1 MSTTA
6 SSAPWL
12 LRGMRV
18 LQEPAVRAALAM
30 PAPSARRLAG
40 QPVTVDDKTL
50 EPEIQLMLA
59 LQKAIGAP
67 AVEDLPS
74 VKASA

>member
-1 MSTTA
+1 M
-6 SSAPWL
+6 
-12 LRGMRV
+12 
-18 LQEPAVRAALAM
+18 RAALAM